1 MRGEKELL
9 CLTQIQKALQGISQ
23 EQEMI
28 CMLCPQKQETVKNI
42 ISAKPNPQSS
52 LFPDF
57 IFDGGFIEHFEIT
70 AAKETKKGSELRR
83 ESKSFEQ
90 SCDEQFQKFK
100 KENDNLPHDTMMTQN
115 FEMVFEENNYENFV
129 KSFQKN
135 WEHHIDSL
143 NKYSGDKKCGIFLIE
158 NNGATFKQMKN
169 GEYLGD
175 LYRLSLDKR
184 LLEYMLPFQNQIRCV
199 IFKDAQNYEII
210 ETERIRQLLKKI
222 PRNLYFEAGRVCQL
236 QTQINFVL

>member
-9 CLTQIQKALQGISQ
+9 CLTQIQKSLQGIPQ

-28 CMLCPQKQETVKNI
+28 CTLCPQNKETVRNI

-70 AAKETKKGSELRR
+70 ASKETKKGSELRK
-83 ESKSFEQ
+83 ESKSFEEY
-90 SCDEQFQKFK
+90 CDEQFQEFK
-100 KENDNLPHDTMMTQN
+100 KENEHLQPNTIMTQN
-115 FEMVFEENNYENFV
+115 LDMVFEKNSHENYV
-129 KSFQKN
+129 ISFKKN
-135 WEHHIDSL
+135 WKRHIDSL
-143 NKYSGDKKCGIFLIE
+143 NKYYGDKKYGIFLIE

-169 GEYLGD
+169 GKYLGE
-175 LYRLSLDKR
+175 LYRLSLDKKF
-184 LLEYMLPFQNQIRCV
+184 LEYMLPFQNQIHCV

-210 ETERIRQLLKKI
+210 ETERIRQLLKNI
-222 PRNLYFEAGRVCQL
+222 PQDLYFEAGRVCQS
-236 QTQINFVL
+236 QIQINVVL